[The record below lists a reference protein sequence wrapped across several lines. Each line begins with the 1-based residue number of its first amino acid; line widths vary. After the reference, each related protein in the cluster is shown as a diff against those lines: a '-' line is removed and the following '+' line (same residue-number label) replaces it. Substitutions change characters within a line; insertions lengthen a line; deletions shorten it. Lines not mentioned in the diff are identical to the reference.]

1 MEVVTTALLTPLYW
15 CGLPELHRP
24 GLRSLRRYPHWLPHV
39 MVGAPFDALAI
50 RSAIVVPRGPFLSTA
65 RLSTDRATLRPK
77 EVASSGAEDA
87 YRACCPWCRGRE
99 SNPHMG
105 GCVCQQCPVGEQST
119 ALPFRP
125 SPACCKPVLAT
136 RAQCKH
142 CIPLVSFSDL
152 FLSYPCTCAH
162 GEPRRSPWAI

>member
-1 MEVVTTALLTPLYW
+1 MIETPAARLRLPMEVVTTALLTPLYW

-99 SNPHMG
+99 SNP
-105 GCVCQQCPVGEQST
+105 Q
-119 ALPFRP
+119 
-125 SPACCKPVLAT
+125 KPVSKTGMSANSIT
-136 RAQCKH
+136 PANTT
-142 CIPLVSFSDL
+142 CILYYICIKKSRIILNFKKFYKS
-152 FLSYPCTCAH
+152 
-162 GEPRRSPWAI
+162 